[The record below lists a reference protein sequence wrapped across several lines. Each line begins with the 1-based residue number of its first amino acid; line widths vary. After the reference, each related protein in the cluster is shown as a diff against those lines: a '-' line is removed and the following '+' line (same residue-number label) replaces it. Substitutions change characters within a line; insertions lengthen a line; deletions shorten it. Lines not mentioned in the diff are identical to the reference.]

1 MEIKKREKS
10 PSWDYL
16 KTVLL
21 PVILLSAAAGAAAG
35 LTVALFNYA
44 GTKLSYYSSEIYGLV
59 RENPAFVPLLF
70 LGLIALAVMMHFLL
84 RAIPEVKGSGIPRT
98 EGTLRGLLKFKWFRV
113 VAGTY
118 AGSFIS
124 FFAGLPLGSE
134 GPSVQIGAFT
144 AEGVTELLPTKYS
157 WRRYISTGGASAGI
171 AVAFHAPIT
180 GIIFALEDVHKSF
193 NPLVM
198 ISAITAVI
206 FGITVSDAVALLW
219 GGAESS
225 FLWFATGITEVPLNL
240 SWTLLISGIGIGVIA
255 ALFNMML
262 TRIGKL
268 KLFKKIPAL
277 PKLIAVFILVGIA
290 GLFIAD
296 SVGGGI
302 GLINKLVNGGIVWT
316 TVLILLIVKLVLI
329 VLSFDSGATG
339 GLFVPMLAVGALVGA
354 LFAELFVSTG
364 ALDAAY
370 YDTVVIISMGAF
382 LGAVIRAPITALVL
396 LIEATGAATGFLT
409 CGIEVFAA
417 FLVAEVLMRRPLYDV
432 LLDREIRAK
441 YEGKTMSNQSIDI
454 KVEEGSFAAD
464 KSVREIMWPVKC
476 LVHTVIRG
484 DETIVANGKT
494 RLRAGDVLH
503 IQASLYE
510 ENELK
515 EELDSILKKP
525 ERPEFLKKR

>member
-1 MEIKKREKS
+1 MKLKEKS
-10 PSWDYL
+10 PSWEYL
-16 KTVLL
+16 KTVVL
-21 PVILLSAAAGAAAG
+21 PVIILSAAAGSAAG
-35 LTVALFNYA
+35 LAVGLFNYA
-44 GTKLSYYSSEIYGLV
+44 GSRLSAYSSEIYGLV
-59 RENPAFVPLLF
+59 RDNPAFVPLLF
-70 LGLIALAVMMHFLL
+70 LGLVALAVMMHFLL
-84 RAIPEVKGSGIPRT
+84 RAIPEVRGSGIPRT
-98 EGTLRGLLKFKWFRV
+98 EGTLRGLLKFKWLRV
-113 VAGTY
+113 VAGTF

-157 WRRYISTGGASAGI
+157 WRRYVSTGGASAGI

-180 GIIFALEDVHKSF
+180 GIVFALEDVHKSF

-206 FGITVSDAVALLW
+206 FGITVSDAVALWW

-225 FLWFATGITEVPLNL
+225 FLWFATDIAAVPMRF
-240 SWTLLISGIGIGVIA
+240 SWTLLIAGIGTGVIA
-255 ALFNMML
+255 VAFNFML
-262 TRIGKL
+262 IKIGKV
-268 KLFKKIPAL
+268 KLFKKIPNLA
-277 PKLIAVFILVGIA
+277 KLIAVFVLAGIA
-290 GLFIAD
+290 GLLFAD
-296 SVGGGI
+296 SIGGGI
-302 GLINKLVNGGIVWT
+302 GLIGKLVNGGIVWT
-316 TVLILLIVKLVLI
+316 TVLVLLIVKLVLI

-364 ALDAAY
+364 ALDASY

-396 LIEATGAATGFLT
+396 LIEATGAATGFLS

-417 FLVAEVLMRRPLYDV
+417 FIVAEVLMRRPLYDV

-441 YEGKTMSNQSIDI
+441 YEGKTMTNQSIDV

-484 DETIVANGKT
+484 EEIIIANGKT
-494 RLRAGDVLH
+494 RIRAGDVLH
-503 IQASLYE
+503 LQASLYE

-515 EELDSILKKP
+515 EELDSICKKP
-525 ERPEFLKKR
+525 DRSEFLKKSR